1 MSLGQ
6 LEILQNKKSF
16 FFWEINSRVNTFFK
30 KTSFFIHFLAQNFL
44 SFIYLCYQ
52 FYGQLRSQKIVSL
65 GAGNL
70 GSIVSWILKCVKL
83 LDLCVSKKKF
93 RTIEGV
99 GLVWVCISNSIWNI
113 CIFFEIQIHP
123 LLLPLFVNITYVFT

>member
-16 FFWEINSRVNTFFK
+16 FSGKLIQELNTFFK
-30 KTSFFIHFLAQNFL
+30 KPSFFIHFLAQNFL

-83 LDLCVSKKKF
+83 LDLCVSKKSLGRLK
-93 RTIEGV
+93 E
-99 GLVWVCISNSIWNI
+99 LVWSGSVFQIPYEIFASFFWNSDSS
-113 CIFFEIQIHP
+113 
-123 LLLPLFVNITYVFT
+123 LPLFVNITYVFT

>member
-1 MSLGQ
+1 MSL
-6 LEILQNKKSF
+6 EIRNFAKQKVLF

-30 KTSFFIHFLAQNFL
+30 KPSFFIHFFAQNFL

-83 LDLCVSKKKF
+83 LDLYVSKKKF

-99 GLVWVCISNSIWNI
+99 GLVWVCISNSIGNI
-113 CIFFEIQIHP
+113 CIIFLKFRFI
-123 LLLPLFVNITYVFT
+123 LSSSLSL